1 MGIKFIQMA
10 DPQFGMFLAFSKLS
24 EQQKAERI
32 GSGMRLRFLDEKI
45 ENLSNEIRLF
55 TKAIEIANE
64 WSPDFVVICGDMT
77 HDQNSV
83 EQRAKVFSIARQLN
97 DKIDLHWVAGNHDV
111 GKDPTKQSLEKF
123 RKNYGSDNYSFQADQ
138 HYFIVLNSAI
148 CFDPVNVKDEWIS
161 LKNFLNTELE
171 KSDSVNSYGAI
182 LFTHHPLFLKSPDE
196 ADSGH
201 TIPLENRK
209 EILNIVS
216 KHNVKAIYSGH
227 LHRNNYARFKS
238 TDLISSGS
246 VGYPLGAD
254 PSGLRLVELDQGRM
268 THSYISLED

>member
-1 MGIKFIQMA
+1 M
-10 DPQFGMFLAFSKLS
+10 
-24 EQQKAERI
+24 
-32 GSGMRLRFLDEKI
+32 
-45 ENLSNEIRLF
+45 
-55 TKAIEIANE
+55 
-64 WSPDFVVICGDMT
+64 
-77 HDQNSV
+77 
-83 EQRAKVFSIARQLN
+83 
-97 DKIDLHWVAGNHDV
+97 
-111 GKDPTKQSLEKF
+111 
-123 RKNYGSDNYSFQADQ
+123 
-138 HYFIVLNSAI
+138 
-148 CFDPVNVKDEWIS
+148 NVKDEWIS